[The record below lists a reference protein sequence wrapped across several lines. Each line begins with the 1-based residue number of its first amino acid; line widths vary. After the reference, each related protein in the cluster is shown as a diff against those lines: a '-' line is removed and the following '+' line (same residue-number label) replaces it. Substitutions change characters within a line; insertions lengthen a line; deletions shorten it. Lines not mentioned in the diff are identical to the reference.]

1 MTIHASIFI
10 PPQSTSPEYLPW
22 SRQFSP
28 STCEEGG
35 RANIVRDLAHNAST
49 VLNTQEQALNELVL
63 WMNALDWSNPPAFY
77 FQTLNM
83 LDNAPLLKIQ
93 EYWQKRPD
101 QRFRFEL
108 MNALHNEISHTTI
121 FGRKMAV
128 RMGKTWEEPLKDF
141 LTTWAREHAPSNLE
155 HAKKL
160 LDTFYTPPEDDQNR
174 GVCEEYA
181 MAMFRGLNDV
191 FKHESNPHILD
202 IPLPSGL

>member
-10 PPQSTSPEYLPW
+10 SPQSTSPEYLPW

-49 VLNTQEQALNELVL
+49 VLNTQEQALNELVR

-77 FQTLNM
+77 VSALSR
-83 LDNAPLLKIQ
+83 LDSAPLVKIQ
-93 EYWQKRPD
+93 EYWKERPD

-108 MNALHNEISHTTI
+108 MNALHDEISHTTI
-121 FGRKMAV
+121 FGRKMAA
-128 RMGKTWEEPLKDF
+128 RMGKPWEEPLNDF
-141 LTTWAREHAPSNLE
+141 LTAWAREHAPSNLE
-155 HAKKL
+155 QAKQI
-160 LDTFYTPPEDDQNR
+160 LDAFYTSPEDEQNR
-174 GVCEEYA
+174 GACEEYA
-181 MAMFRGLNDV
+181 MAMFRELNDV
-191 FKHESNPHILD
+191 FQQDSNPHISH